1 MKNFMI
7 PKFNKLIL
15 ITSIVALSSAFYG
28 YQYGL
33 HRAYSESSLQTT
45 PTIDKTKPILT
56 VAGIVYVE
64 TEQKYALIQRGKEPK
79 GLAMFGGHVE
89 AKESPEEAFV
99 REAKEELNVDVKDLK
114 LIGLHGVFGRD
125 PRQHSVE
132 GTYFCTTS
140 QLPYAGS
147 NAKSVILYS
156 SDELMNLVGDHG
168 QKFAFDHREILKNF
182 FKEKSND
189 ALQR

>member
-1 MKNFMI
+1 MI

-15 ITSIVALSSAFYG
+15 ITSIITISSAFFG

-33 HRAYSESSLQTT
+33 YRAYSETSLQTT
-45 PTIDKTKPILT
+45 QTINKTKPILT

-64 TEQKYALIQRGKEPK
+64 PKQKYALIQRGKEPK

-147 NAKSVILYS
+147 DAKSVILYS
-156 SDELMNLVGDHG
+156 SDELIKLVEDHG